1 MLRFCSFH
9 ERREDRCSRHIR
21 GQTGNSMNVFCMA
34 VIDFHSLVCWKTK
47 PLPLLLKNI
56 HFNRQFM
63 IQEILRKKERS
74 KMAGTQRSIEQFI
87 DVEPADAPSSK
98 KGKGRKTV
106 QSEKVVS
113 PPVKRF
119 RCNGKQPEPSLTGT
133 PDAPKHFLI

>member
-1 MLRFCSFH
+1 
-9 ERREDRCSRHIR
+9 
-21 GQTGNSMNVFCMA
+21 
-34 VIDFHSLVCWKTK
+34 
-47 PLPLLLKNI
+47 
-56 HFNRQFM
+56 
-63 IQEILRKKERS
+63 
-74 KMAGTQRSIEQFI
+74 MAGTQRSIEQFI

-133 PDAPKHFLI
+133 PDAPKHFPDLKAETKDWDTGVQFTFLRQIRQQVSHPTIPSMLKK